1 MAHTSTLRTRRH
13 PSGSFTQ
20 RLTGTF
26 NDAWTAYRSYRAERA
41 TVRVLQALDSRTLKD
56 IGLHRSEIE
65 SVAHNP
71 ARERRIDV
79 EWRSASRVARVGNCA

>member
-1 MAHTSTLRTRRH
+1 
-13 PSGSFTQ
+13 
-20 RLTGTF
+20 
-26 NDAWTAYRSYRAERA
+26 
-41 TVRVLQALDSRTLKD
+41 VLQALDSRTLKD

-79 EWRSASRVARVGNCA
+79 ERRSASRVARVGNCA